1 MDFFFFPS
9 HEDHSIFQ
17 ANVKGCHSLKQS
29 FSRRLVGKFPKDFCL
44 DPANCVVS
52 KSISYVSPE
61 VMWPWYIFMQFPLF
75 FKCPG
80 KSRENLGCLTRLVLV
95 PAEQCKGHNHDC
107 NSLMQLR
114 HCTVAKSDHY
124 PRTTE
129 EGINNPRYKNMEQHR
144 NLVFLVLLFEKKDMV
159 LWTLNLFFVR
169 VLMIVF
175 FFLFPLYPSKLLHNF
190 YICFFSAAGN
200 ILFYM

>member
-1 MDFFFFPS
+1 M
-9 HEDHSIFQ
+9 
-17 ANVKGCHSLKQS
+17 
-29 FSRRLVGKFPKDFCL
+29 GKFPKDFCL
-44 DPANCVVS
+44 DPANCAVS

-80 KSRENLGCLTRLVLV
+80 KSRENLGCLTCLVLV

-114 HCTVAKSDHY
+114 HCTVAKSD

-129 EGINNPRYKNMEQHR
+129 EGINNPRYKNMKQHR

-159 LWTLNLFFVR
+159 LWTLNLFFCKSSND
-169 VLMIVF
+169 LFF
-175 FFLFPLYPSKLLHNF
+175 FFLCILLSFYVTSTFASFQLQVIYYFTCKCISWNSSKESHISWSLKYALAL
-190 YICFFSAAGN
+190 C
-200 ILFYM
+200 IL